1 MLKLERTCDRC
12 GAVVEKIDYKNKLE
26 NILTPT
32 ISFFDGK
39 EDTNYD
45 ICDSCACQFLDWMKN
60 AAITVK
66 QEVTPREELKKALEK
81 HGKQSRWSD
90 EALAIAR
97 AHNESVERDLSLSER
112 QELPVAVPK
121 IDKSKIKIK
130 AGTHT
135 YHRWTEEEDDFIL
148 HHSAGMSIN
157 DLACKF
163 GVTKK
168 AMSARRYNLLNGKV
182 SSHD

>member
-12 GAVVEKIDYKNKLE
+12 GAVIEKIDYKNKLE

-60 AAITVK
+60 AATI
-66 QEVTPREELKKALEK
+66 EEHLKKTLEK
-81 HGKQSRWSD
+81 HEKLSRWSD
-90 EALAIAR
+90 EALAMAR
-97 AHNESVERDLSLSER
+97 AHNESVERDLSLSKR
-112 QELPVAVPK
+112 QELPATVPK
-121 IDKSKIKIK
+121 IDKSKIKLK
-130 AGTHT
+130 PGTHT
-135 YHRWTEEEDDFIL
+135 YHIWTKEEDDFIL
-148 HHSAGMSIN
+148 YHSAGMTSN

-163 GVTKK
+163 GVTVG
-168 AMSARRYNLLNGKV
+168 AINSRRYNLLHGKV
-182 SSHD
+182 

>member
-12 GAVVEKIDYKNKLE
+12 GAVIKKIDYRNKLE

-39 EDTNYD
+39 EDTKYD

-60 AAITVK
+60 ACEPAVTVE
-66 QEVTPREELKKALEK
+66 QGVTPREILKEALEK
-81 HGKQSRWSD
+81 HEKQSRWSD

-112 QELPVAVPK
+112 QELPVTAPA
-121 IDKSKIKIK
+121 IDKSKIKLK
-130 AGTHT
+130 PGTHT

-148 HHSAGMSIN
+148 YHSAGMTSN

-163 GVTKK
+163 GVTVT
-168 AMSARRYNLLNGKV
+168 AINSRRYNLLHGKV
-182 SSHD
+182 